1 MKWFGQSGSGRWRP
15 TRKLY
20 QAAFRWAV
28 LAAPILPLHG
38 CSRPP
43 AVAEA
48 ARPEQT
54 AAVPVTVATAVR
66 KDVPVKLTAIA
77 RVEPYATVTVK
88 PQVSGQ
94 LVEVHFQEGQDVR
107 AGDLLFRLDARP
119 YEAAVRQAE
128 ANLERDRALALDA
141 AAEAAWKAGLLRQ
154 NAASQREYE
163 QSQATADSRR
173 ATVEADE
180 ALLEKARLDL
190 EYCTIRAPIDG
201 RTGDNLADPGNVV
214 KANETALV
222 VINQINPIYVA
233 FAVPEQFL
241 LRIQE
246 AQKGGPLVVEAFFPH
261 DPGPPERGVLTFV
274 DNKVDSATGTIL
286 LKGTFANAERRLW
299 PGQFV
304 NAELTLATRVGA
316 LVIPAPAVQTGQR
329 GQYVFVVRDDLTV
342 ESRPVRVAFTLDTE
356 TVIDDGL
363 RPGERVV
370 TDGQLRLVPG
380 ARVEPHPAPTASPA
394 TSPATQPDYPS

>member
-1 MKWFGQSGSGRWRP
+1 M
-15 TRKLY
+15 
-20 QAAFRWAV
+20 RWAV
-28 LAAPILPLHG
+28 LAAPVLAVPG
-38 CSRPP
+38 CSRFP
-43 AVAEA
+43 AAAE
-48 ARPEQT
+48 PTHSEQI
-54 AAVPVTVATAVR
+54 AAVPVTVASAVR
-66 KDVPVKLTAIA
+66 KDVPVKLRAIA

-94 LVEVHFQEGQDVR
+94 LVEVHFKEGQDVK
-107 AGDLLFRLDARP
+107 AGDLLFRLDGRP

-190 EYCTIRAPIDG
+190 EYCTIRAPMDG

-241 LRIQE
+241 LRVQE

-274 DNKVDSATGTIL
+274 DNKVDSTTGTIL

-304 NAELTLATRVGA
+304 NAELTLATRAGA

-329 GQYVFVVRDDLTV
+329 GQYVFVVRDDQTV
-342 ESRPVRVAFTLDTE
+342 ESRPVQVAFTLDTE
-356 TVIDDGL
+356 AVIDDGL
-363 RPGERVV
+363 QPGERVV

-380 ARVEPHPAPTASPA
+380 ARVEPRPAPTTSTT
-394 TSPATQPDYPS
+394 TSPASPSDHPS